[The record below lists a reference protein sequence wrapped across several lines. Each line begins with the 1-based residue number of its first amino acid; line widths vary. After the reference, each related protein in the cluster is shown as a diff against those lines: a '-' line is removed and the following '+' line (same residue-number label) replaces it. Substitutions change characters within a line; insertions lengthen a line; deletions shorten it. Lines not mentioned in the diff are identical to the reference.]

1 MLDLIISDINF
12 LILSISFIVKKFAF
26 LPPDPPK
33 YIIQKEKIKTDKR
46 IEEKED
52 ILFLIKKDQLDYNK
66 INAKYLKIEY

>member
-1 MLDLIISDINF
+1 MLDLIISYINF

-33 YIIQKEKIKTDKR
+33 YIIEKEKIKIGIG

-52 ILFLIKKDQLDYNK
+52 ILFLIKKDQL
-66 INAKYLKIEY
+66 E